1 MNADKLFE
9 TGFLQKVKDDPKE
22 ALLEMGVEP
31 TQEMIDALDVLD
43 IDALMQ
49 FIEALS
55 QSEAVAGLP

>member
-1 MNADKLFE
+1 MNVDKLFE
-9 TGFLQKVKDDPKE
+9 PEYIQKLKDDPKE

-49 FIEALS
+49 LMQALNQTWEGPS
-55 QSEAVAGLP
+55 FP

>member
-1 MNADKLFE
+1 MNVDKLFE
-9 TGFLQKVKDDPKE
+9 PEYIQKLKDDPKE

-49 FIEALS
+49 LMQALN
-55 QSEAVAGLP
+55 QTWDGPAVP